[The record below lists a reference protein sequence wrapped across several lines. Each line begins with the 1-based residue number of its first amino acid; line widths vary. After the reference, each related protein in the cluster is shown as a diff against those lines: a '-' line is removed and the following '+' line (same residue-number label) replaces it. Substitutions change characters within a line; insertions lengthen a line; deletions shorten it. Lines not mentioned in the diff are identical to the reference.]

1 MRKPLRIISAIVG
14 LGIVVSIIGA
24 ILLAPRYMDDIGF
37 RCQVNLQFAELTSAI
52 FKPLDE
58 RVKID
63 RIQMTKEAC
72 ESEKKRDEFFK
83 ELDKTFEYF
92 F

>member
-1 MRKPLRIISAIVG
+1 MKKLLRIITAIIG
-14 LGIVVSIIGA
+14 LGVVASVIGA
-24 ILLAPRYMDDIGF
+24 VLIAPRYLDDIEL
-37 RCQVNLQFAELTSAI
+37 RCQVNLQFAKLTSII

-58 RVKID
+58 KTKID
-63 RIQMTKEAC
+63 RIQMSKDAC

-83 ELDKTFEYF
+83 ELDETLEYF

>member
-1 MRKPLRIISAIVG
+1 MKKPLRIISAVVG
-14 LGIVVSIIGA
+14 LGIVASIIGA
-24 ILLAPRYMDDIGF
+24 ILLAPRYMDDIGL
-37 RCQVNLQFAELTSAI
+37 RCQVNLQFARLTSAI

-63 RIQMTKEAC
+63 RIQISKEAC

>member
-1 MRKPLRIISAIVG
+1 MKKLLRIVTTVVG
-14 LGIVVSIIGA
+14 LGVVASVIGA
-24 ILLAPRYMDDIGF
+24 ILLAPRYLDDIEL
-37 RCQVNLQFAELTSAI
+37 RCKVNLQFARLTSAI
-52 FKPLDE
+52 FKPLDK

-63 RIQMTKEAC
+63 RIQLSKEAC

-83 ELDKTFEYF
+83 ELDETLEYF

>member
-1 MRKPLRIISAIVG
+1 MKKLLRIVTTVVG
-14 LGIVVSIIGA
+14 LGVVASIIGA
-24 ILLAPRYMDDIGF
+24 ILLAPRYLDDIEL
-37 RCQVNLQFAELTSAI
+37 RCKVNLQFARLTSAI
-52 FKPLDE
+52 FKPLDK

-63 RIQMTKEAC
+63 RIQLSKEAC

-83 ELDKTFEYF
+83 ELDETLEYF

>member
-1 MRKPLRIISAIVG
+1 MRKPLRIISAVVG

-24 ILLAPRYMDDIGF
+24 IFLAPRYTDDIGF
-37 RCQVNLQFAELTSAI
+37 RCQVNLQFARLTSAI
-52 FKPLDE
+52 FKPLDK

-63 RIQMTKEAC
+63 RIQISKEAC

>member
-1 MRKPLRIISAIVG
+1 MKKLLRIITAIIG
-14 LGIVVSIIGA
+14 LGVVASVIGA
-24 ILLAPRYMDDIGF
+24 VLIAPRYLDDIEL
-37 RCQVNLQFAELTSAI
+37 RCQVNLQFAKLTSII

-58 RVKID
+58 KAKID
-63 RIQMTKEAC
+63 RIQMSKDAC

-83 ELDKTFEYF
+83 ELDETLEYF

>member
-37 RCQVNLQFAELTSAI
+37 RCQVNLQFAKLTSAI

-63 RIQMTKEAC
+63 RIQISKEAC

>member
-1 MRKPLRIISAIVG
+1 MKKLLRIVSAVVG
-14 LGIVVSIIGA
+14 LGVVASIIGA
-24 ILLAPRYMDDIGF
+24 ILLAPRYLDDIEL
-37 RCQVNLQFAELTSAI
+37 RCKVNLQFARLTSAI
-52 FKPLDE
+52 FKPLDK

-63 RIQMTKEAC
+63 RIQLSKEAC

-83 ELDKTFEYF
+83 ELDETLEYF

>member
-1 MRKPLRIISAIVG
+1 MKKLLRSITAIIGV
-14 LGIVVSIIGA
+14 GIVVSVIST
-24 ILLAPRYMDDIGF
+24 ILLAPRYLNDIEL
-37 RCQVNLQFAELTSAI
+37 RCKVNLQFARLTSAI

-63 RIQMTKEAC
+63 RIQISKEAC